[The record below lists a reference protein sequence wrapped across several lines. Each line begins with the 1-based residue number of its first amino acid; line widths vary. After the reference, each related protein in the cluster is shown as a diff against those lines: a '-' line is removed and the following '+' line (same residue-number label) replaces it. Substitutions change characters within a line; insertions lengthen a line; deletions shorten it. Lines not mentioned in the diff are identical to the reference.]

1 MKKKHFA
8 KIALVLAMIQ
18 LLVVC
23 SVFSTSAAIDLG
35 RPGKYGRSYQIY
47 KTNATIAVDGTISEG
62 EWDNLPWS
70 QSFICAYDNTATGE
84 GYAYRPEFDAK
95 FKATWVDPD
104 DTADP
109 SGQVVIL
116 YLMIQIEGDTTVK
129 TDGNFDAFQI
139 LIGDSNASGDSDS
152 TLFRWWH
159 GLHGLNTSITTNGT
173 TTKNTEGNINTFT
186 NIMGGGLSS
195 SGTPTDKVG
204 MVGGTIGTNKQLGGG
219 TGGEWT
225 KANYCYADLRD
236 GNGDGKIVVEFQRKF
251 DRRFIT
257 PDDGFG
263 LDIMIRDGMG
273 TSNYASYSWNGR
285 GNTLDKYCALGSV
298 TLVDSTYTDPL
309 AGVSVTMTD
318 GASIRLDTEGNTS
331 GIRFATTVTVP
342 EGVTIKETGT
352 LIIPTESLRYRWC
365 SITDSNFNGDVLRVV
380 GTTYGTTTAPQSL
393 AEGTNYYKIVNTD
406 NEWIDGTC
414 GGTGGTFY
422 GTLYDIAEE
431 NYKRSISGVGYAV
444 VEVGGVE
451 YTVYAEHDNTV
462 HARSIK
468 DVAELALEA
477 HVDPDHAF
485 TATTE
490 EYALL
495 QKFAGLAS

>member
-35 RPGKYGRSYQIY
+35 RPGKYNRSYQIY
-47 KTNATIAVDGTISEG
+47 KTDATITVDGTITEG

-70 QSFICAYDNTATGE
+70 QSFICAYDHTATGE
-84 GYAYRPEFDAK
+84 GFAYRPEFDAK
-95 FKATWVDPD
+95 FKATWVDLD
-104 DTADP
+104 DATDP
-109 SGQVVIL
+109 SDQVVML

-129 TDGNFDAFQI
+129 TDGNSDAFQI
-139 LIGDSNASGDSDS
+139 LIGDSNIAGDKTS

-159 GLHGLNTSITTNGT
+159 GLHGLNTVVSTNGT
-173 TTKNTEGNINTFT
+173 TTKNDAGNINKFT

-204 MVGGTIGTNKQLGGG
+204 MIGGTIGSNKQLGGG

-225 KANYCYADLRD
+225 KATYCYADHRD
-236 GNGDGKIVVEFQRKF
+236 ENGDGAIVIEFQRKF

-263 LDIMIRDGMG
+263 LDIKIRDGMG
-273 TSNYASYSWNGR
+273 TSNYASYSWNGM
-285 GNTLDKYCALGSV
+285 GNTFDKYSALGKV

-331 GIRFATTVTVP
+331 GIRFATTVVVP
-342 EGVTIKETGT
+342 EGVEIVKTGT
-352 LIIPTESLRYRWC
+352 LIITTEKLQYRWC
-365 SITDSNFNGDVLRVV
+365 SITDSNFNKDVLKVV
-380 GTTYGTTTAPQSL
+380 GTTYGTTTAPQSI
-393 AEGTNYYKIVNTD
+393 AEGTNYYDLENID
-406 NEWIDGTC
+406 NEWIDGTQ
-414 GGTGGTFY
+414 GGQGGTFY
-422 GTLYDIAEE
+422 GTLYGIAEE
-431 NYKRSISGVGYAV
+431 NYGRSISGVGYAV
-444 VEVGGVE
+444 VKVNGVE
-451 YTVYAEHDNTV
+451 YTVYAEYDHNL
-462 HARSIK
+462 HGRSIK
-468 DVAELALEA
+468 DVATAALEA
-477 HVDPDHAF
+477 INNGTYGREV
-485 TATTE
+485 TADE
-490 EYALL
+490 VKRLNEYA
-495 QKFAGLAS
+495 GN